1 MHSSFSG
8 FQIMFIRLLDYSMD
22 VSLLICL
29 IFIIKFL
36 SHKKLPA
43 WWHYSLWLML
53 LIRML
58 VPLELEKYLNLSNFL
73 PGLSESAILELP
85 SITINATS
93 STHGGN
99 HQIESILLFIWLSG
113 VIVFGVYTLYRN
125 LNFWMTIK
133 SKPLLTDKRLLDLL
147 EECKRRMKIHTVL
160 GVVITD
166 KVKSPALFGYF
177 RPRLLLPE
185 GTLEKLNDT
194 ELAYIFMHELGHLK
208 HHDLGISWL
217 LSIMQIIHWFNPL
230 VWLAF
235 YQMRVDQE
243 TACDASVLSRL
254 DHSRSTDYANAIIGF
269 LEKFR
274 QNRPLPALAGIMETK
289 SQTKR
294 RIAMITDYKSFSR
307 KKTVVA
313 FALLVS
319 ICFISLSLSCVSGV
333 SGVKRVDTVKEYT
346 LEEIDTPPRVIH
358 TEIPKYPYEAK
369 IQKIE
374 GSVLVGLIVT
384 KEGIARDVSVF
395 ESSHDGIFD
404 QAALESVKQSK
415 YNPGTK
421 DGEPVDTKVVRRVV
435 FKLPPDPTVPSN

>member
-1 MHSSFSG
+1 MDSSFSG
-8 FQIMFIRLLDYSMD
+8 FHIMFIRLLDYTMD
-22 VSLLICL
+22 VSVLICL
-29 IFIIKFL
+29 IFIIRFL

-43 WWHYSLWLML
+43 WWNYSLWLML

-58 VPLELEKYLNLSNFL
+58 IPLKLEEYLNLSNLL
-73 PGLSESAILELP
+73 PALKESDILEL
-85 SITINATS
+85 STITISATS
-93 STHGGN
+93 HNPGGN
-99 HQIESILLFIWLSG
+99 PQIVNVLLFLWLSG
-113 VIVFGVYTLYRN
+113 AILFGVYALYKN
-125 LNFWMTIK
+125 LNFWLIIK
-133 SKPLLTDKRLLDLL
+133 SQPLLIDKKLLDLV
-147 EECKRRMKIHTVL
+147 EECKSQMKIHTVL

-185 GTLEKLNDT
+185 GTLEKLDNT
-194 ELAYIFMHELGHLK
+194 ELAYIIMHELVHLK

-217 LSIMQIIHWFNPL
+217 LSFMQIIHWFNPL

-243 TACDASVLSRL
+243 TTCDASVLSRI

-274 QNRPLPALAGIMETK
+274 QNHRLPALAGIMETK

-294 RIAMITDYKSFSR
+294 RITMITNYRNFSR

-313 FALLVS
+313 FALLIS
-319 ICFISLSLSCVSGV
+319 ICFISLILSCVSGV

-346 LEEIDTPPRVIH
+346 LEEIDTPPRVIR
-358 TEIPKYPYEAK
+358 TVIPKYPYEAK

-384 KEGIARDVSVF
+384 KEGTARDVSVF

>member
-1 MHSSFSG
+1 MESSLSG
-8 FQIMFIRLLDYSMD
+8 FHIMYIRLLDYTLD
-22 VSLLICL
+22 VSILICL

-43 WWHYSLWLML
+43 WWNYGIWLML

-58 VPLELEKYLNLSNFL
+58 VPLKLEEYVNLSHLF
-73 PGLSESAILELP
+73 PGLSESTIFELP

-93 STHGGN
+93 SAYGGN
-99 HQIESILLFIWLSG
+99 LQIEKVLLPLWLSG
-113 VIVFGVYTLYRN
+113 VILFGAYTLIRN

-133 SKPLLTDKRLLDLL
+133 SRPLLTDKRLLDLL
-147 EECKRRMKIHTVL
+147 EECKSRMKIHTVL

-185 GTLEKLNDT
+185 GTLEILNDT

-217 LSIMQIIHWFNPL
+217 LSFMQIIHWFNPL

-243 TACDASVLSRL
+243 TACDASVLSNIKYYQ
-254 DHSRSTDYANAIIGF
+254 SVDYANAIIGF

-294 RIAMITDYKSFSR
+294 RIAMITDFRHYSR

-313 FALLVS
+313 FVLLVS
-319 ICFISLSLSCVSGV
+319 ICFISLTISCVSGV
-333 SGVKRVDTVKEYT
+333 SGVKRVDTLKEYT

-358 TEIPKYPYEAK
+358 TVIPKYPYEAK